1 MLYIYIYIYMYI
13 YIYNVMKK
21 KSKLKFMQSLSIQ
34 IILFTN
40 FSAFDINCI
49 LYRCFE
55 GIGIFLTE

>member
-1 MLYIYIYIYMYI
+1 MYI